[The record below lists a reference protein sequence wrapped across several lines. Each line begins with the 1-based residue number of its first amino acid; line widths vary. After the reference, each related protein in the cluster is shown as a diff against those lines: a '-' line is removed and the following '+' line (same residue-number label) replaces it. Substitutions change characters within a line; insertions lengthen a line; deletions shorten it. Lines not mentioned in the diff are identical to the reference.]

1 MLWYSLEAP
10 HWGASNEYDN
20 MCFYGAIKN
29 YQYFFAEK
37 KSALSAAKHD
47 SVTLFETVV
56 KQAGSNF
63 MVSMVRY

>member
-1 MLWYSLEAP
+1 MSTTTCVFMEQLKIINTFLL
-10 HWGASNEYDN
+10 
-20 MCFYGAIKN
+20 K
-29 YQYFFAEK
+29 K